1 MKEALVKFWKRDRP
15 VGKYERVVVPKVV
28 YNSEKW
34 KSSVQERGI
43 LEVFEVMCLRNV
55 CEI

>member
-1 MKEALVKFWKRDRP
+1 MKFWKRDRP